1 MEDGTDNPTGHP
13 IVVRGGEQDVPV
25 DRTLSPGELLDPRY
39 EVVPFH
45 GRVDELAELA
55 RWREGDDARA
65 LLLLHGPAGVGKT
78 RLARHFAVGSDVLVV
93 DDADLVPHLDLRR
106 PRVLLVARTTG
117 WWWSACRQRAAALG
131 YRTADLA
138 VTARPDEHETSFA
151 TACAHFAYA
160 LGLPIPTTTAPDAPT
175 LHDLHLAALVAVH
188 GSPVEPSPTPG
199 RLAEDALAVTLLD
212 DRITPDRTPEALELL
227 LRAAARLP
235 HARRRAEELFT
246 AHPDLADTA
255 TAATLRILAEWP
267 APARAV
273 ARRVFDDPRFHGDP
287 LPAILT
293 RTLAREARTTL
304 ERAEL
309 HGLLAARAAL
319 ASLHEEA
326 LAAAHQEVA
335 LYRELA
341 EEDPTEHRPSL
352 ADALADL
359 SLRHLALNRPEDA
372 LAAAEEAVALC
383 RVVAVEDHDCAPQLA
398 RALDQLSRRCAALGR
413 RDEALAAI
421 AEATDLYGDLAE
433 AHPKLFRVDLAK
445 VTDQRS
451 ALSRRDQ

>member
-1 MEDGTDNPTGHP
+1 MYDGTDNSAGHP
-13 IVVRGGEQDVPV
+13 IVAEGGEQDVPV
-25 DRTLSPGELLDPRY
+25 DCTLSPGELLDPRY

-55 RWREGDDARA
+55 RWLEGDEERSV
-65 LLLLHGPAGVGKT
+65 LLLHGPAGVGKT
-78 RLARHFAVGSDVLVV
+78 RLARHFAAGADLRLV
-93 DDADLVPHLDLRR
+93 DDADLAHHLDLRQ

-117 WWWSACRQRAAALG
+117 WWWSSLRQRAADLG

-160 LGLPIPTTTAPDAPT
+160 LGLPIPTTTPPDAPT

-188 GSPVEPSPTPG
+188 GSPVEPVPPHG

-212 DRITPDRTPEALELL
+212 ERITPDRTPEALELL

-246 AHPDLADTA
+246 AHPELADTA
-255 TAATLRILAEWP
+255 TGATLRILAEWP
-267 APARAV
+267 GPARAV

-293 RTLAREARTTL
+293 RTLAREARSTL

-326 LAAAHQEVA
+326 LEAAQREVA
-335 LYRELA
+335 LYGELA
-341 EEDPTEHRPSL
+341 EEDPAEHRSAL

-359 SLRHLALNRPEDA
+359 SLRHVAVQRPEDA

-383 RVVAVEDHDCAPQLA
+383 RVVAAEDRDCAPQLA
-398 RALDQLSRRCAALGR
+398 GALDRLSRRYAALGR

-421 AEATDLYGDLAE
+421 DEATDLYRGLAE

-445 VTDQRS
+445 VTDQR
-451 ALSRRDQ
+451 AVLAGGDQ

>member
-1 MEDGTDNPTGHP
+1 M
-13 IVVRGGEQDVPV
+13 
-25 DRTLSPGELLDPRY
+25 DRTLSPGELLDPRH

-55 RWREGDDARA
+55 RWRDGDDACSA
-65 LLLLHGPAGVGKT
+65 LLLHGPAGVGKT
-78 RLARHFAVGSDVLVV
+78 RLARHFAAGSDVLVV
-93 DDADLVPHLDLRR
+93 DDADLVDHLDFRH

-117 WWWSACRQRAAALG
+117 WWWSAHRQRAADRG

-138 VTARPDEHETSFA
+138 VTANPDEHETSYA

-160 LGLPIPTTTAPDAPT
+160 LGLPIPTTPPPDAPT
-175 LHDLHLAALVAVH
+175 LHDLHLAALTAVH
-188 GSPVEPSPTPG
+188 GSPVEPPPTRG
-199 RLAEDALAVTLLD
+199 RLAEDALAATLLD

-255 TAATLRILAEWP
+255 TGATLRILAEWP
-267 APARAV
+267 APARAI
-273 ARRVFDDPRFHGDP
+273 ARRVFDAPRFHGDP

-293 RTLAREARTTL
+293 RTLARDAADEL

-326 LAAAHQEVA
+326 LAAAREEVA
-335 LYRELA
+335 LYRGLA
-341 EEDPTEHRPSL
+341 EEDPAEHRPAL
-352 ADALADL
+352 ADALGDL
-359 SLRHLALNRPEDA
+359 GLRCVAAGRPEDA
-372 LAAAEEAVALC
+372 LAACREAVELC
-383 RVVAVEDHDCAPQLA
+383 RVVAAQDPDCTPQLA
-398 RALDQLSRRCAALGR
+398 GALDRLSRRCAALGR

-421 AEATDLYGDLAE
+421 DEAADLYRDLAQ
-433 AHPKLFRVDLAK
+433 AHPRLFRVDLAK
-445 VTDQRS
+445 VTDQRLGL
-451 ALSRRDQ
+451 ARGDQ